1 MAQIGTNWTVVV
13 YDNTKRTGNVVFNK
27 MCFQVKEANALI
39 EEKKIEFPKPQ
50 FTVVKEKF

>member
-1 MAQIGTNWTVVV
+1 MADWHVVV
-13 YDNTKRTGNVVFNK
+13 YDNYKRTGNIAFDKLCLKV
-27 MCFQVKEANALI
+27 QEANALI